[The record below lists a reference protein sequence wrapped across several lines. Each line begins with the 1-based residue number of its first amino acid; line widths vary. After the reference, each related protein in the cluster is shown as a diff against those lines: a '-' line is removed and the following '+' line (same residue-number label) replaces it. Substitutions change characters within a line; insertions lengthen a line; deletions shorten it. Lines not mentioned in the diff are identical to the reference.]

1 MRLSSCEEKNT
12 MLSQTLNKN
21 AAIVNAAL
29 KRINVNI
36 QQDASIQQLEKHKQ
50 KGYYKRER
58 EKKRKNIIKIKL
70 YFKFQD

>member
-58 EKKRKNIIKIKL
+58 ERKNIIKIKI
-70 YFKFQD
+70 YFKFLD